1 MNKPIL
7 NLDDLVFEAHTH
19 GASFAA
25 RIAPIANRLGARLL
39 GARVVVLPPG
49 KKAWPIH
56 NHHANEEMF
65 FVLSGQGTLRYGA
78 ERFPLRTGDV
88 VVAPTGGPETA
99 HQIVNTSDAELR
111 YMAISTMLDPDVMEY
126 PDSGKFSAVA
136 GSAPGGSRQARRFN
150 AMVKD
155 AARTDYWEDET

>member
-1 MNKPIL
+1 MKKPIL
-7 NLDDLVFEAHTH
+7 NVDDLQFEEHAHGT
-19 GASFAA
+19 SFAA
-25 RIAPIANRLGARLL
+25 RVAPIAKHLGARKL
-39 GARVVVLPPG
+39 GARMVILPPG

-65 FVLSGQGTLRYGA
+65 FVLAGEGTLRYGT
-78 ERFPLRTGDV
+78 ERFPLRSGDV
-88 VVAPTGGPETA
+88 VVTPTGGPETA
-99 HQIVNTSDAELR
+99 HQIVNTSDAALR

-126 PDSGKFSAVA
+126 PDSGKFAAVA
-136 GSAPGGSRQARRFN
+136 GSPPGGSRQERRFN